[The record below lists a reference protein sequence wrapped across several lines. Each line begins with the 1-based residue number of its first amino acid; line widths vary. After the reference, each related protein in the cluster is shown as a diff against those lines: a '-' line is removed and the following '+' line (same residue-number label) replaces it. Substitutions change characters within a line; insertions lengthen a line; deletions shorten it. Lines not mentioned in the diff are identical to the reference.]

1 MRLLDGEVLQEREHA
16 LLPGD
21 LGDQAQQQHT
31 AQQPHDPVVLRLGS
45 LKICVNSIY
54 RYIKLLLIGYAI
66 AKSGRANH

>member
-31 AQQPHDPVVLRLGS
+31 AQQPHDPVVFS